1 MVLSYLDGIVSN
13 ATGYSEKTDAII
25 THNDDPEQFTVDSTY
40 AEILFYGARIYS
52 NPLDEATIL
61 NNV

>member
-25 THNDDPEQFTVDSTY
+25 THNDNPE
-40 AEILFYGARIYS
+40 
-52 NPLDEATIL
+52 
-61 NNV
+61 